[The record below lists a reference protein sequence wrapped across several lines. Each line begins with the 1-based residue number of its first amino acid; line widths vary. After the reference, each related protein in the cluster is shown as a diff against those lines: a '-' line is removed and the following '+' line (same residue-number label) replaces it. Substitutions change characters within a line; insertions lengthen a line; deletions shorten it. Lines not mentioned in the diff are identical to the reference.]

1 MRVALTASSDTGRHY
16 WCAMR
21 KHRKKRGPMRQRR
34 ILMVAALLAVAAAG
48 RAAAAD
54 DATDAAQAGA
64 LSTTG
69 KAVIDTE
76 TSAQREAEFERTPL
90 LPQVFAHQ
98 WVYHAPTITTPEAT
112 SDDEP
117 ARLSVFEAVHQAL
130 LHNPGVAAQRL
141 TPLRQR
147 QDIRSAEA
155 IFDPILTGAVNKDR
169 AKAPNSSALSGVL
182 VNVQENFN
190 ADLGFKKTLR
200 TGGDFAIDFTNNRLK
215 SNARFQGLIP
225 QYQPELLFSLNQ
237 PLLRNFGLNFAYLL
251 VDVTRLNSEAA
262 AWTYRAQL
270 ANFVKQV
277 IEAYWVVVFTRQ
289 NVVVQQESLELAR
302 QTLRENNERVRV
314 GLLAP
319 VAVKEAE
326 SEAASREQQLIVANN
341 LHDNALRTLRQ
352 IVYLQKGDAFV
363 PRPIEPID
371 EPRTTSVAVD
381 ANTALNLALEQRPEV
396 HAQTLDLESK
406 QLTARVREN
415 QLLPRV
421 DFVGNFGL
429 NGLSGDAVPVVD
441 PSTGNVVQTP
451 FDGPYA
457 EALDRLTSKKFYSY
471 LAGVEVEVPI
481 GNAAAKSEYT
491 KAKIDVSQSELNR
504 RQLFSDISLE
514 VSKAVTDV
522 IANMK
527 RIQSSRVARELAEEN
542 LRNQQKRLEVGIA
555 TTKDVFDFQDD
566 LTQARGVELQAA
578 TDYNIS
584 LAELARSQ
592 GTLLDQYSVVIEVPG
607 KRFVPWWARF

>member
-1 MRVALTASSDTGRHY
+1 MRVRRRMRIAVVLT
-16 WCAMR
+16 
-21 KHRKKRGPMRQRR
+21 
-34 ILMVAALLAVAAAG
+34 IVAATSAVAADDTPESSAPAEVASPSG
-48 RAAAAD
+48 R
-54 DATDAAQAGA
+54 
-64 LSTTG
+64 
-69 KAVIDTE
+69 AVIDTE
-76 TSAQREAEFERTPL
+76 TSAEREAEFERTPF

-98 WVYHAPTITTPEAT
+98 WIYHEPTIGIPEPT
-112 SDDEP
+112 SDSEP
-117 ARLSVFEAVHQAL
+117 ARLSVTQAVHEAL

-147 QDIRSAEA
+147 QDVRSAEA

-169 AKAPNSSALSGVL
+169 RKSPNSSALSGVRI
-182 VNVQENFN
+182 NEQENFN
-190 ADLGFKKTLR
+190 ANLGLRKTLR
-200 TGGDFAIDFTNNRLK
+200 TGGDFAIDFTNNRFV

-225 QYQPELLFSLNQ
+225 QYEPELVFSLNQ

-251 VDVTRLNSEAA
+251 VDVTRLQSEAA

-277 IEAYWVVVFTRQ
+277 IADYWIVVFARQ
-289 NVVVQQESLELAR
+289 NVVVQQESLALAQR
-302 QTLRENNERVRV
+302 TLRENQERVRV

-326 SEAASREQQLIVANN
+326 SVAASREQEVIVATN
-341 LHDNALRTLRQ
+341 LLDNTLQTLRQ
-352 IVYLQKGDAFV
+352 VVYLQKGDALL

-371 EPRTTSVAVD
+371 EPRTAAVAVD
-381 ANTALNLALEQRPEV
+381 ANAALTLALEQRPEV
-396 HAQTLDLESK
+396 RAQTLDLQSK
-406 QLTARVREN
+406 QVTQRVREN

-429 NGLSGDAVPVVD
+429 NGLSGDAVTVVD
-441 PSTGNVVQTP
+441 PSTGEQVQTP
-451 FDGPYA
+451 FDGPYT
-457 EALDRLTSKKFYSY
+457 EALDRLSSRKFYSY
-471 LAGVEVEVPI
+471 LAGVEVEIPI
-481 GNAAAKSEYT
+481 GNAAAKAEYT
-491 KAKIDVSQSELNR
+491 KSKIDVSQSELNR
-504 RQLFSDISLE
+504 RQLLSDISLE
-514 VSKAVTDV
+514 VSQAVNDV
-522 IANMK
+522 VANMK

-555 TTKDVFDFQDD
+555 TTKDVLDFQDD
-566 LTQARGVELQAA
+566 LTQARGVELRAA

-592 GTLLDQYSVVIEVPG
+592 GSLLDQYSVVVEVPG

>member
-1 MRVALTASSDTGRHY
+1 MRT
-16 WCAMR
+16 C
-21 KHRKKRGPMRQRR
+21 RR
-34 ILMVAALLAVAAAG
+34 IGIAVLVGIVAHAGLAVADDAP
-48 RAAAAD
+48 AAAPPIASSENPVGH
-54 DATDAAQAGA
+54 AT
-64 LSTTG
+64 
-69 KAVIDTE
+69 IDTE
-76 TSAQREAEFERTPL
+76 TSATREAEFEQTPY
-90 LPQVFAHQ
+90 LPQIFAHQ
-98 WVYHAPTITTPEAT
+98 WIYRGSEITTPEA
-112 SDDEP
+112 SADEGET
-117 ARLSVFEAVHQAL
+117 ARLTVAEAVHQAL

-147 QDIRSAEA
+147 QDVNTAEA

-169 AKAPNSSALSGVL
+169 RESPNSSALAGVL
-182 VNVQENFN
+182 VNVQQNFN

-200 TGGDFAIDFTNNRLK
+200 TGGDFRIDFTNNRFV

-225 QYQPELLFSLNQ
+225 QYEPELVFSLNQ

-251 VDVTRLNSEAA
+251 VNVTKLQSEAA

-270 ANFVKQV
+270 SDFVKRV
-277 IEAYWVVVFTRQ
+277 IAAYWVVVFTKQ
-289 NVVVQQESLELAR
+289 NLVVQQESLELAR

-326 SEAASREQQLIVANN
+326 SQAAAREQQVIVANN
-341 LHDNALRTLRQ
+341 QLDNALRLLRQ
-352 IVYLQKGDAFV
+352 IVYLQKGDSFL
-363 PRPIEPID
+363 PRPIEPVD
-371 EPRTTSVAVD
+371 QPRTTPVTVD
-381 ANTALNLALEQRPEV
+381 ANAALNLALEQRPEV
-396 HAQTLDLESK
+396 HAQTLDLQSK
-406 QLTARVREN
+406 QVTARVREN
-415 QLLPRV
+415 QLLPRA

-429 NGLSGDAVPVVD
+429 NGLAGDAVTVTD
-441 PSTGNVVQTP
+441 TSTGQQVQTP
-451 FDGPYA
+451 FDGPYS

-471 LAGVEVEVPI
+471 TVGLAVEIPI

-491 KAKIDVSQSELNR
+491 KAKIDVSQSELTR

-514 VSKAVTDV
+514 VSTAANDV

-527 RIQSSRVARELAEEN
+527 RIQASRVARELAEEN

-555 TTKDVFDFQDD
+555 TTKDVLDFQDD

-584 LAELARSQ
+584 LAELARAQ
-592 GTLLDQYSVVIEVPG
+592 GTILDEYSVVIEVPG
-607 KRFVPWWARF
+607 ERFVPWWARF

>member
-1 MRVALTASSDTGRHY
+1 MRKCRRSQVGVVLMVVAMTGR
-16 WCAMR
+16 AIA
-21 KHRKKRGPMRQRR
+21 GEPTGGAEPMEQP
-34 ILMVAALLAVAAAG
+34 AG
-48 RAAAAD
+48 
-54 DATDAAQAGA
+54 QAI
-64 LSTTG
+64 
-69 KAVIDTE
+69 IDTE
-76 TSAQREAEFERTPL
+76 TSAQREAEFEKTQH
-90 LPQVFAHQ
+90 LPQIFANQ
-98 WVYHAPTITTPEAT
+98 WVYTAPVNTIPEAGEDE
-112 SDDEP
+112 SEP
-117 ARLSVFEAVHQAL
+117 ARLTVAEAVHQAL

-147 QDIRSAEA
+147 QDVRQAEA
-155 IFDPILTGAVNKDR
+155 IFDPILSGAVNKDR
-169 AKAPNSSALSGVL
+169 RESPNSSALSGVL
-182 VNVQENFN
+182 VNVQQNFN

-200 TGGDFAIDFTNNRLK
+200 TGGDFRIDFTNNRFV

-225 QYQPELLFSLNQ
+225 QYHPELVFSLNQ

-251 VDVTRLNSEAA
+251 VNVTQLNSEAA

-270 ANFVKQV
+270 ADFVKRV
-277 IEAYWVVVFTRQ
+277 IAAYWVVVYARQ
-289 NVVVQQESLELAR
+289 NLVVQQESLELAR

-326 SEAASREQQLIVANN
+326 SQAASREQEVIVASN
-341 LHDNALRTLRQ
+341 LLDNALRTLRQ

-363 PRPIEPID
+363 PRPIDPVD
-371 EPRTTSVAVD
+371 APRTAPVTVD
-381 ANTALNLALEQRPEV
+381 ANAALNMALEQRPEV
-396 HAQTLDLESK
+396 RAQTLDLQSK

-421 DFVGNFGL
+421 DFVGNVGL
-429 NGLSGDAVPVVD
+429 NGLSGDAVPVEVNGQ
-441 PSTGNVVQTP
+441 PVQTP
-451 FDGPYA
+451 FDGPYN
-457 EALDRLTSKKFYSY
+457 EALSRLGSRDYYSY
-471 LAGVEVEVPI
+471 LAGVEVEIPI
-481 GNAAAKSEYT
+481 GNAAAKSEYA

-514 VSKAVTDV
+514 VSTAVNDV
-522 IANMK
+522 VANIK

-555 TTKDVFDFQDD
+555 TTKDVLDFQDD
-566 LTQARGVELQAA
+566 LTQARGVELRAA

-592 GTLLDQYSVVIEVPG
+592 GTILDQYQVVVEVPG
-607 KRFVPWWARF
+607 QRFVPWWARF

>member
-1 MRVALTASSDTGRHY
+1 MSTNRDRGTGGDHGPRGTRSGGRPAAAPPTASSEQPVGH
-16 WCAMR
+16 A
-21 KHRKKRGPMRQRR
+21 
-34 ILMVAALLAVAAAG
+34 I
-48 RAAAAD
+48 
-54 DATDAAQAGA
+54 
-64 LSTTG
+64 
-69 KAVIDTE
+69 IDTE
-76 TSAQREAEFERTPL
+76 TSATREAEFEQTPY
-90 LPQVFAHQ
+90 LPQIFAHQ
-98 WVYHAPTITTPEAT
+98 WIYRGSEITTPEA
-112 SDDEP
+112 SADEGET
-117 ARLSVFEAVHQAL
+117 ARLTVAEAVHQAL

-147 QDIRSAEA
+147 QDVNTAEA

-169 AKAPNSSALSGVL
+169 RESPNSSALAGVR
-182 VNVQENFN
+182 VNVQQNFN

-200 TGGDFAIDFTNNRLK
+200 TGGDFAIDFTNNRFV

-225 QYQPELLFSLNQ
+225 QYEPELVFSLNQ

-251 VDVTRLNSEAA
+251 VNVTKLQSEAA

-270 ANFVKQV
+270 SDFVKRV
-277 IEAYWVVVFTRQ
+277 IAAYWVVVFTKQ
-289 NVVVQQESLELAR
+289 NLVVQQESLELAR

-326 SEAASREQQLIVANN
+326 SQAAAREQQVIVANN
-341 LHDNALRTLRQ
+341 QLDNALRLLRQ
-352 IVYLQKGDAFV
+352 IVYLQKGDSFL
-363 PRPIEPID
+363 PRPIEPVD
-371 EPRTTSVAVD
+371 QPRTTPVTVD
-381 ANTALNLALEQRPEV
+381 ANAALNLALEQRPEV
-396 HAQTLDLESK
+396 HAQTLDLQSK
-406 QLTARVREN
+406 QVTARVREN
-415 QLLPRV
+415 QLLPRA

-429 NGLSGDAVPVVD
+429 NGLAGDAVTVTD
-441 PSTGNVVQTP
+441 TSTGQQVQTP
-451 FDGPYA
+451 FDGPYS

-471 LAGVEVEVPI
+471 TVGLAVEIPI

-491 KAKIDVSQSELNR
+491 KAKIDVSQSELTR

-514 VSKAVTDV
+514 VSTAVNDV
-522 IANMK
+522 IANIK
-527 RIQSSRVARELAEEN
+527 RIQASRVARELAEEN

-555 TTKDVFDFQDD
+555 TTKDVLDFQDD

-592 GTLLDQYSVVIEVPG
+592 GTILDEYSVVIEVPG
-607 KRFVPWWARF
+607 ERFVPWWARF